1 MSTDTATTETD
12 LGKVLRDQMFRKY
25 RDVEHDPD
33 YVKWEDIDGDI
44 RAEYVAGAAAV
55 RAEVERELVGRVERL
70 ANNEYMTVAP
80 MGYVNGVS
88 AALAALKGQD
98 ETNEAIPE

>member
-1 MSTDTATTETD
+1 
-12 LGKVLRDQMFRKY
+12 VLRDQMFRKY

-55 RAEVERELVGRVERL
+55 RAEVERGYADLLDSACRVTQNGFPDDKGEL
-70 ANNEYMTVAP
+70 
-80 MGYVNGVS
+80 YVVPWHEIDGLTG
-88 AALAALKGQD
+88 ALAALKG
-98 ETNEAIPE
+98 ETT